1 MSLPPRWFLQY
12 LCDVLEV
19 DLGQA
24 ERLAYGEEV
33 LYLPEGLYP
42 EDVVYQLEDI
52 RDSLS
57 GGASYGILKLLLMA
71 LTIRSFLAFNV
82 TTDCPIIKHKTPEE
96 TKFFLNG
103 ELQKFERLQIGY
115 RKDDPEFQKKLGQDI
130 AKVNLQIFQNNQCLG
145 IAPTATIAPIKQEAE
160 NVAALADAAT
170 NAYISYNWLAYVVA
184 AFGLTVT
191 GALWLCINTL
201 NSSRINPK
209 LEAESMIAKDL
220 ASAAAANARAAAA
233 NAEKEAAEA
242 QYNLLQLQSFSP
254 ASGRRASPSPASRRR
269 VSPSPRKYPSSSNR
283 SASKKRSA
291 RGGFFKGGFEDL
303 IAKINATI
311 QNQSLSGGDECSSLG
326 VFATLMTIIIVFL
339 FITVYVQNNEFLK
352 ENLDLI
358 FIDMETQY
366 NILMETMFGK
376 GIVTGWTA
384 RILRETGHY
393 INAVL
398 ILFKS
403 AFANMGKLTFSKFVQ
418 DMFNNATKIPQ
429 YWATSLFP
437 FIRSVLGTFLEVV
450 GKVAF
455 GAVSAVWNASTVICA
470 SLLTNK
476 GKESV
481 VKPEILVDKEKVVTE
496 VIRELA
502 GVKEIDVKPL
512 DKKINSTVK
521 KLRVKKVKMVGSPK
535 RKRPSPKK
543 TLT

>member
-1 MSLPPRWFLQY
+1 
-12 LCDVLEV
+12 
-19 DLGQA
+19 
-24 ERLAYGEEV
+24 
-33 LYLPEGLYP
+33 
-42 EDVVYQLEDI
+42 
-52 RDSLS
+52 
-57 GGASYGILKLLLMA
+57 
-71 LTIRSFLAFNV
+71 
-82 TTDCPIIKHKTPEE
+82 
-96 TKFFLNG
+96 
-103 ELQKFERLQIGY
+103 
-115 RKDDPEFQKKLGQDI
+115 
-130 AKVNLQIFQNNQCLG
+130 
-145 IAPTATIAPIKQEAE
+145 
-160 NVAALADAAT
+160 
-170 NAYISYNWLAYVVA
+170 
-184 AFGLTVT
+184 
-191 GALWLCINTL
+191 
-201 NSSRINPK
+201 
-209 LEAESMIAKDL
+209 
-220 ASAAAANARAAAA
+220 
-233 NAEKEAAEA
+233 
-242 QYNLLQLQSFSP
+242 
-254 ASGRRASPSPASRRR
+254 
-269 VSPSPRKYPSSSNR
+269 
-283 SASKKRSA
+283 
-291 RGGFFKGGFEDL
+291 
-303 IAKINATI
+303 
-311 QNQSLSGGDECSSLG
+311 
-326 VFATLMTIIIVFL
+326 
-339 FITVYVQNNEFLK
+339 VQNNEFLK